1 MKHYTSVIAFVL
13 AVISLHPEQ
22 LVAQDTITVLTH
34 NVLAFS
40 GHPRDTHHIDSVVF
54 RKAVDFYRQTNADI
68 LILQETPP
76 ESMMEKLAQE
86 LNYSYVYFSPKY
98 QGDAVYPYGFPG
110 CILSRF
116 EITSSTDYNRAFP
129 DMPDSLF
136 QRHLGEVILQTP
148 RGALQVIGLHLC
160 ADWGNVFRES
170 TRLAELDY
178 LFSRLVFCDTCTAIL
193 AAGDFNSRPMS
204 RPYIRMLEAGFVDT
218 QEHTGEATVPV
229 PDSRVRIDYIFL
241 SANHPRISSFTVP
254 VRVPLLEENGLY
266 LSDHQPCITGI
277 VIH

>member
-1 MKHYTSVIAFVL
+1 MKQYRQFIPLLMAVFCLHAEKL
-13 AVISLHPEQ
+13 A
-22 LVAQDTITVLTH
+22 AQDTITVLTH

-40 GHPRDTHHIDSVVF
+40 GHPRDTHPTDSVVF
-54 RKAVDFYRQTNADI
+54 RKAVDFYRQTRADI
-68 LILQETPP
+68 LILQEAPP
-76 ESMMEKLAQE
+76 ESTIRKLAVE
-86 LNYSYVYFSPKY
+86 LNYACAYFTPKY
-98 QGDAVYPYGFPG
+98 AGDAVYPYGFPG

-116 EITSSTDYNRAFP
+116 EISSSTDYNRAFP
-129 DMPDSLF
+129 DMPDTLF
-136 QRHLGEVILQTP
+136 QRHLGEVILRTP

-160 ADWGNVFRES
+160 ADWGNTFRES

-178 LFSRLVFCDTCTAIL
+178 LFSRLVICDTCTATL

-204 RPYIRMLEAGFVDT
+204 RPYVRMIEAGFSDT
-218 QEHTGEATVPV
+218 QENTGEATVPV

-241 SANHPRISSFTVP
+241 SGNHPRISSFAVP

-266 LSDHQPCITGI
+266 LSDHQPCITRI